1 MKKIHIKKKNNFLK
15 KIFIKLCR
23 NLGYE
28 IIDQNNF
35 EIPTLNKNAQD
46 DISIIGKKS
55 ISIPLG
61 EVKIKRKVTS
71 LNIFLRT
78 CSKVKLWKQ
87 NKERVFEADKD
98 EYSLRSLHSILN
110 SINYFKTN
118 FNHIDIK
125 ISIIDDNSEKSFL
138 VKIDLL
144 LKRFNIRNEII
155 QLEKNNTFDKSV
167 DSNFESLKKCFFLAK
182 ESSEDL
188 IYFVEDDYIH
198 DEICIAEM
206 IGTYERIS
214 TQLNKE
220 ILLCPSDCPYLYAEC
235 TPTYLL
241 LGNKR
246 HWRKTEQSLGT
257 FLISKQNLN
266 LYWENLMQFASGKD
280 DPAELALH
288 DIYNKEPCFS
298 PIPSLT
304 IHCANINSIYGISP
318 NTNWKKLWEENK
330 IKDA

>member
-1 MKKIHIKKKNNFLK
+1 MKKIHTKKNNFIK

-35 EIPTLNKNAQD
+35 AIPTLSKNAYEN
-46 DISIIGKKS
+46 ISIIGKKS

-61 EVKIKRKVTS
+61 EIKIKRKVHS
-71 LNIFLRT
+71 LNVFLRT

-87 NKERVFEADKD
+87 NKERVFGADKD
-98 EYSLRSLHSILN
+98 EYALRSLNSILN
-110 SINYFKTN
+110 SINYFKKN
-118 FNHIDIK
+118 FNNIDIK
-125 ISIIDDNSEKSFL
+125 ISVIDDASEKSFL
-138 VKIDLL
+138 EKINML
-144 LKRFNIRNEII
+144 LKKFNISHEII
-155 QLEKNNTFDKSV
+155 HLKKNNTFDKNI
-167 DSNFESLKKCFFLAK
+167 DSNFESLKKCFHLAK
-182 ESSEDL
+182 KNSEDL

-214 TQLNKE
+214 TQLDKE
-220 ILLCPSDCPYLYAEC
+220 ILLCPSDYPYLYAKC
-235 TPTYLL
+235 SPTYLL

-257 FLISKQNLN
+257 FLISKKNLN

-298 PIPSLT
+298 PVPSLS

-318 NTNWKKLWEENK
+318 NTNWKKLWEENE

>member
-110 SINYFKTN
+110 SINYFKNN

-138 VKIDLL
+138 GKIDLL

-167 DSNFESLKKCFFLAK
+167 DSNFESLKRCFFLAK

-198 DEICIAEM
+198 DEICIAEI

-220 ILLCPSDCPYLYAEC
+220 ILLCPSDYPYLYAEC

-257 FLISKQNLN
+257 FLISKQNLI